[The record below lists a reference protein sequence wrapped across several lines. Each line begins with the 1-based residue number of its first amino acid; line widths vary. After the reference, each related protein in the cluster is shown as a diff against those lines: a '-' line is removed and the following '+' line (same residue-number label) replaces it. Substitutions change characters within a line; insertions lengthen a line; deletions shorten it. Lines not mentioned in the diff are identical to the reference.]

1 MSDMAIFHQSRH
13 NLFQV
18 NCEVCIR
25 WYFAGERLR
34 FEAVLPNCHSI
45 VRSRTVAKTPKDKR
59 SFASDKTL
67 ALHRRD
73 TVIDR
78 LIQLKNDLDVI
89 YGRTVRSIN
98 SPRDVKYVIVSTANG
113 EVGRCKYAA
122 KQNGRPYCAYAEHA
136 K

>member
-1 MSDMAIFHQSRH
+1 MFHQSRR

-18 NCEVCIR
+18 NCEVCVR

-34 FEAVLPNCHSI
+34 FEAVLPNCDSV

-67 ALHRRD
+67 ALQRRD

-98 SPRDVKYVIVSTANG
+98 SSRDVKYVVVSTANG
-113 EVGRCKYAA
+113 EVSPCKYAA
-122 KQNGRPYCAYAEHA
+122 KQNGRLYYADAEHA